1 MANNNDDIKAAFM
14 KRIKVNPNIQQNKAN
29 KQSQIRTNNS
39 NSGNKGEAPVR
50 GRSIAQGRG
59 NER

>member
-1 MANNNDDIKAAFM
+1 MANKNDEIKAAFM
-14 KRIKVNPNIQQNKAN
+14 KRIKVNPNSQQNKAN
-29 KQSQIRTNNS
+29 KQSQLKVNNS

-50 GRSIAQGRG
+50 GRSIDQGRG